1 MKPHCS
7 AMPWVPGIADF
18 TAIPNMGV
26 VLLSCTITNATTKA
40 KGISCSSL
48 LLRVP
53 RPLHL
58 SFVARSA

>member
-26 VLLSCTITNATTKA
+26 VLLSCTIMNATTRGKP
-40 KGISCSSL
+40 IFYSSVL
-48 LLRVP
+48 LANTDRLIQQ
-53 RPLHL
+53 
-58 SFVARSA
+58 